1 MRYMPKCVPTTHL
14 FFFFNKFQQAQVSG
28 AVSEA
33 KLKQMK
39 KGLNK
44 LEKEKQKVM
53 DKVSLRNL

>member
-1 MRYMPKCVPTTHL
+1 MFH
-14 FFFFNKFQQAQVSG
+14 QAQVSG

-44 LEKEKQKVM
+44 LEKEKQKVI
-53 DKVSLRNL
+53 DKVSLRKL